1 MWVNF
6 YLGKVYNYFRRT
18 NNGNCLSTKSGMMMA
33 NGGDLRNQAI
43 SSFEKLTRP
52 GVDNSSAF
60 SKTKINDVTRSDDYS
75 NNVIGGN

>member
-1 MWVNF
+1 
-6 YLGKVYNYFRRT
+6 
-18 NNGNCLSTKSGMMMA
+18 MA

-60 SKTKINDVTRSDDYS
+60 SKTKINEATRSDDYS

>member
-1 MWVNF
+1 VWVNF
-6 YLGKVYNYFRRT
+6 YLGKVYNYFGRT
-18 NNGNCLSTKSGMMMA
+18 NNGNCLTTKSGILMA

-43 SSFEKLTRP
+43 SSFEKLTWP

-60 SKTKINDVTRSDDYS
+60 SKTKINDATRSDDYS